1 MNIFT
6 LQGMPKMNPVD
17 ILLNRRLL
25 CVFAKLASFF
35 TVILFCLPAYAATTD
50 VVYDLKDFNS
60 LHIKGSMKVYF
71 VQSNI
76 FSVRVTASKEQHS
89 RTELS
94 VSGKALIFQQRPKSC
109 WGLFSNDL
117 ICIGWS
123 SSQDDFPMKVYVSAP
138 RLIEAHLEGSGSL
151 SIGELVAEN
160 LDLKVSGSGTINSAN
175 VKGSNVLIAIS
186 GSGDI
191 DVKNVKAESLKVS
204 IIGSGDVKV
213 SRLKAT
219 TAETEISGSGDVT
232 LTGVVTSQ
240 SISITG
246 SGDFSGQQLIV
257 DESDVEIRGSGD
269 VSLSSGGVIHADVRG
284 SGDIKIE

>member
-6 LQGMPKMNPVD
+6 LQGMLKMNPVD
-17 ILLNRRLL
+17 TLPNRRLL
-25 CVFAKLASFF
+25 CATSKLASFF

-50 VVYDLKDFNS
+50 VFYDLKDFNS
-60 LHIKGSMKVYF
+60 LNIKSSMKVYF
-71 VQSNI
+71 VQSDI
-76 FSVRVTASKEQHS
+76 FSVRVTANKEQHL

-94 VSGKALIFQQRPKSC
+94 VSGKALIVQHRPKSC
-109 WGLFSNDL
+109 WGLLNSR
-117 ICIGWS
+117 ICLGWCW
-123 SSQDDFPMKVYVSAP
+123 SQDYFPVKVYVTAP
-138 RLIEAHLEGSGSL
+138 RLVEAHLEGSGSL

>member
-6 LQGMPKMNPVD
+6 LQGMLKMNPVD
-17 ILLNRRLL
+17 TLPNRRFL
-25 CVFAKLASFF
+25 CATSKLASFF

-50 VVYDLKDFNS
+50 VFYDLKDFNS
-60 LHIKGSMKVYF
+60 LNIKSSMKVYF
-71 VQSNI
+71 VQSDI
-76 FSVRVTASKEQHS
+76 FSVRVTANKEQHL

-94 VSGKALIFQQRPKSC
+94 VSGKTLIVQQRPNSR
-109 WGLFSNDL
+109 WGLLNSR
-117 ICIGWS
+117 ICLGWCW
-123 SSQDDFPMKVYVSAP
+123 SQDYFPVKVYVAAP
-138 RLIEAHLEGSGSL
+138 RLVEAHLEGPGSL
-151 SIGELVAEN
+151 SVGEVVAEN